1 MDYIFHT
8 AERHILK
15 SVSSLRRA
23 QLSAWKHNF
32 IYFQL
37 EIIQV

>member
-1 MDYIFHT
+1 MDSTNNYKHWVLDHMDYIFHT

-23 QLSAWKHNF
+23 QLSA
-32 IYFQL
+32 
-37 EIIQV
+37 